1 MSMRFYEFYFAL
13 DNLWKSRIIRAFE
26 MVFSGNGLALEEYR
40 RVHLC
45 VMITLLC
52 FRMEDPSSNLHILID
67 FFFLSQKE
75 QQQKVHFVS
84 TVFQLLSKC
93 IYQIVHP
100 L

>member
-1 MSMRFYEFYFAL
+1 MMSMRFYEFYFAL

-67 FFFLSQKE
+67 FFFFLKKSNNK
-75 QQQKVHFVS
+75 KS
-84 TVFQLLSKC
+84 TL
-93 IYQIVHP
+93 
-100 L
+100 